1 MTRGIGNSWSLY
13 RNLQANRGIILEE
26 IELKLKMPRV
36 FHIYFWLIIKK
47 TDDLLLFQVQ
57 VLPLCYMPKFFL
69 VLNMSA
75 MGTLLRSWKSI

>member
-1 MTRGIGNSWSLY
+1 
-13 RNLQANRGIILEE
+13 
-26 IELKLKMPRV
+26 MPSV

-69 VLNMSA
+69 VLNLSDL
-75 MGTLLRSWKSI
+75 GNPFKTQGSTIQ

>member
-1 MTRGIGNSWSLY
+1 
-13 RNLQANRGIILEE
+13 
-26 IELKLKMPRV
+26 MPSV

-75 MGTLLRSWKSI
+75 MGTLLGSWKSI